1 VCVFPAGTVVPAQFT
16 AQATVPGG
24 KGYFQLVSG
33 ELAGP
38 GVEAPKSLVS
48 IFSSA
53 IKAAVSAPAAAAG
66 ALGECVEYGALPFSG
81 YLVVFEL
88 ISFRLFS
95 KLFKF
100 VRHKCYSLLR
110 KQSKLVP

>member
-1 VCVFPAGTVVPAQFT
+1 MCVFPAGSVVPAYFT

-33 ELAGP
+33 DVAGP
-38 GVEAPKSLVS
+38 GAEAPKSLVS

-66 ALGECVEYGALPFSG
+66 ALG
-81 YLVVFEL
+81 
-88 ISFRLFS
+88 
-95 KLFKF
+95 KLTANDCHFF
-100 VRHKCYSLLR
+100 
-110 KQSKLVP
+110 

>member
-66 ALGECVEYGALPFSG
+66 ALGE
-81 YLVVFEL
+81 
-88 ISFRLFS
+88 
-95 KLFKF
+95 
-100 VRHKCYSLLR
+100 
-110 KQSKLVP
+110 

>member
-1 VCVFPAGTVVPAQFT
+1 LTLTIFLSLSLSLSQGLIEKAPTACPTAEYTTQPIFLTTPGASVCVFPAGTVVPAQFT

-53 IKAAVSAPAAAAG
+53 IKAAVSAPATAAAG
-66 ALGECVEYGALPFSG
+66 ALGE
-81 YLVVFEL
+81 
-88 ISFRLFS
+88 
-95 KLFKF
+95 
-100 VRHKCYSLLR
+100 
-110 KQSKLVP
+110 